1 LTAHENLDKGKPVG
15 NHTIQQADNAPL
27 IFVESGP
34 LHRRCSHTEEIM
46 IDLTGRHIF
55 IAGGSR
61 GIGAAAARLAARAGA
76 DVSISYLR
84 AAAAA
89 SQVQSEIEAL
99 GRRAFVVQ
107 ADISVEGESER
118 AVEEAV
124 ARLGPLRGMVVSAG
138 IFEGSPVETMTAE
151 FWDRTMAINLRG
163 TFLAV
168 QAAARQMRAGGQS
181 GSIVI
186 YTSTAGQ
193 RGSDVFSAYATSK
206 GGQILFMRSMAKE
219 LAGDGIRVNCIAP
232 AWTDTDMAAPSLDA
246 IGREEVASAF
256 PLGRIGLPDD
266 VAGPTIFLLSDLA
279 GFITGTTVTVDG
291 GMDMRG

>member
-1 LTAHENLDKGKPVG
+1 
-15 NHTIQQADNAPL
+15 
-27 IFVESGP
+27 
-34 LHRRCSHTEEIM
+34 M
-46 IDLTGRHIF
+46 IDLKGRHIF

-61 GIGAAAARLAARAGA
+61 GIGAATAIMAAKAGA
-76 DVSISYLR
+76 DVSINYLHNET
-84 AAAAA
+84 AANAVA
-89 SQVQSEIEAL
+89 QRVVSE
-99 GRRAFVVQ
+99 GRRAFVVK
-107 ADISVEGESER
+107 ADISVDGESDR
-118 AVEEAV
+118 AVDAAV
-124 ARLGPLRGMVVSAG
+124 ERLGPLRGMVVSAG
-138 IFEGSPVETMTAE
+138 IFEGIPIEEMTTE

-168 QAAARQMRAGGQS
+168 RAAARQMRAAGQG

-206 GGQILFMRSMAKE
+206 GAQTLFMRSMAKE
-219 LAGDGIRVNCIAP
+219 LASDGIRVNCIAP

-246 IGREEVASAF
+246 LGREAVARTF
-256 PLGRIGLPDD
+256 PLGRIGLPED
-266 VAGPTIFLLSDLA
+266 VAGPTVFLLSDLA